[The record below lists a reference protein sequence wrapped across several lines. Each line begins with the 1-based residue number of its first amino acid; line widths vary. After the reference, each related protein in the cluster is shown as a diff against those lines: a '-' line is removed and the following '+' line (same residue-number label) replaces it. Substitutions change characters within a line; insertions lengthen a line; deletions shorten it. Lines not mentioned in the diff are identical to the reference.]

1 MGRKEWMN
9 MNGIKKDIELNKLIE
24 EHFEKQLQQTNYW
37 LSFAEAKNAAIIVFN
52 VTLIGLLFDSLNEN
66 HIMFLISSI
75 LFVVSCLIS
84 LYSFLPNMNS
94 KAKNTIDEENCERN
108 LIFYGDIAKIGKTEE
123 YIKLTIKEYFP
134 EVEDIALSKLAKD
147 AASEVHIN
155 IQITVN
161 KMNLF
166 KRAAKFNGFGLIIMA
181 LPYAWMIV
189 CLLDKF
195 LVFLFKFITCVQRC
209 F

>member
-1 MGRKEWMN
+1 

-134 EVEDIALSKLAKD
+134 EIEDIALSKLAKD

-155 IQITVN
+155 SQITVN

-166 KRAAKFNGFGLIIMA
+166 KRAAKFNGFGLIIMV
-181 LPYAWMIV
+181 LPYTWMIA
-189 CLLDKF
+189 CLLNKF

>member
-1 MGRKEWMN
+1 

-37 LSFAEAKNAAIIVFN
+37 LSFAEAKNPAIIVFN

-123 YIKLTIKEYFP
+123 YIKLTIKECFP

-155 IQITVN
+155 SQITVN

-166 KRAAKFNGFGLIIMA
+166 KRTAKFNGFGLIIMA

>member
-1 MGRKEWMN
+1 

-134 EVEDIALSKLAKD
+134 EIEDIALSKLAKD

-155 IQITVN
+155 SQITVN

-166 KRAAKFNGFGLIIMA
+166 KRTAKFNGFGLIIMA
-181 LPYAWMIV
+181 LPYTWMIA
-189 CLLDKF
+189 CLLNKF

>member
-1 MGRKEWMN
+1 

-134 EVEDIALSKLAKD
+134 EIEDIALSKLAKD

-155 IQITVN
+155 SQITVN

-181 LPYAWMIV
+181 LPYTWMIA
-189 CLLDKF
+189 CLLNKF

>member
-1 MGRKEWMN
+1 

-52 VTLIGLLFDSLNEN
+52 VTLIGLLFDSLN

-155 IQITVN
+155 SQITVN

-189 CLLDKF
+189 CLLNKF

>member
-1 MGRKEWMN
+1 

-52 VTLIGLLFDSLNEN
+52 VTLIGLLFDSLNED
-66 HIMFLISSI
+66 HITCLISTI
-75 LFVVSCLIS
+75 LFVISCLIS
-84 LYSFLPNMNS
+84 LYSFLPNMNR
-94 KAKNTIDEENCERN
+94 IDEESCERN

-134 EVEDIALSKLAKD
+134 DVENIALSKLAKD

-155 IQITVN
+155 SQITVN

-166 KRAAKFNGFGLIIMA
+166 KRAAKFNGFGLIVMA
-181 LPYAWMIV
+181 LPYAWMMI
-189 CLLDKF
+189 CLLHKF
-195 LVFLFKFITCVQRC
+195 FISLFKFITCVQRC

>member
-1 MGRKEWMN
+1 

-52 VTLIGLLFDSLNEN
+52 VTLIGLLFDSLNVN

-134 EVEDIALSKLAKD
+134 EIEDIALSKLAKD

-155 IQITVN
+155 SQITVN

-181 LPYAWMIV
+181 LPYTWMIA
-189 CLLDKF
+189 CLLNKF

>member
-1 MGRKEWMN
+1 

-123 YIKLTIKEYFP
+123 YVKLTIKEYFP
-134 EVEDIALSKLAKD
+134 DVEDIALSKLAKD

-155 IQITVN
+155 SQITVN

-189 CLLDKF
+189 CLLNKF

>member
-1 MGRKEWMN
+1 

-37 LSFAEAKNAAIIVFN
+37 LSFAEAKNVAIIVFN

-94 KAKNTIDEENCERN
+94 KAKN
-108 LIFYGDIAKIGKTEE
+108 
-123 YIKLTIKEYFP
+123 
-134 EVEDIALSKLAKD
+134 
-147 AASEVHIN
+147 
-155 IQITVN
+155 
-161 KMNLF
+161 
-166 KRAAKFNGFGLIIMA
+166 MA

-189 CLLDKF
+189 CLLNKF

>member
-1 MGRKEWMN
+1 

-134 EVEDIALSKLAKD
+134 EIEDIALSKLAKD

-155 IQITVN
+155 SQVTVN

-181 LPYAWMIV
+181 LPYTWMIA
-189 CLLDKF
+189 CLLNKF

>member
-1 MGRKEWMN
+1 

-123 YIKLTIKEYFP
+123 YIKLTIKE
-134 EVEDIALSKLAKD
+134 
-147 AASEVHIN
+147 
-155 IQITVN
+155 
-161 KMNLF
+161 
-166 KRAAKFNGFGLIIMA
+166 
-181 LPYAWMIV
+181 
-189 CLLDKF
+189 
-195 LVFLFKFITCVQRC
+195 
-209 F
+209 

>member
-1 MGRKEWMN
+1 
-9 MNGIKKDIELNKLIE
+9 MNGIKRDIELNKLIE

-94 KAKNTIDEENCERN
+94 KAKNTINEENCERN

-134 EVEDIALSKLAKD
+134 EVEDIVLSKLAKD

-155 IQITVN
+155 SQITVN

-166 KRAAKFNGFGLIIMA
+166 KRASKFNGFGLIIMA

-189 CLLDKF
+189 CLLNKF
-195 LVFLFKFITCVQRC
+195 LIFLFKFITCVQRC

>member
-1 MGRKEWMN
+1 

-108 LIFYGDIAKIGKTEE
+108 LIFYGDIA
-123 YIKLTIKEYFP
+123 
-134 EVEDIALSKLAKD
+134 LSKLAKD

-155 IQITVN
+155 SQITVN